1 MEGSL
6 SHSINNR
13 SSYQSR
19 HNNNSLVRHV
29 LQEDSNE
36 NEHEELY
43 KVGEVVNDNN
53 NCDEIELA
61 GIDDAPSVGMYYAS
75 IDILFNAYL
84 AYAKEKGFSVAKNY
98 ASKGNGNTEHNHELD
113 PHMSRFMHAHKS
125 VSSIIKRRLKAHDI
139 AGIRPSKSVRL
150 LEVQTRYPEKLSC
163 LPRDCRNFVDRTR
176 RLKLGNGDVDYI
188 NKMFLRMQRENAN
201 FFHLIDTDEDHKL
214 TNVFW
219 EHPWSIVAYEELN
232 DVVSVNTT
240 YLVNRYRMPFASIIG
255 VNHHGQSILLG
266 STLISH
272 KDAKSFKWVF
282 SMWLAAVDQCESMR
296 SAIREVMPNIVHRFC
311 IWHILCKNPE
321 KLRGVRDYDKAKEE
335 FIALIYENLSPTI
348 QFWVLV
354 YVNHIF
360 WAGMLSTQMSEGMH
374 AYFDGYVYM
383 STLKQFVE
391 KEFFAYFRSKNIVVN
406 CISEFQWERQFQ
418 EAYTTAMFRQ
428 AVECEDVN
436 EVDEEFMEEGF
447 EHNKILERSLM
458 NNWYVKEHVY
468 IVLYKEEGSVFKC
481 NCRKF
486 ESKGILCTHILKVIT
501 LKNMMQIHERYVL
514 RRWRKYVYCRHNKIF
529 FNARYPHMT
538 EEYKKFKKINKI
550 FNEAADVAM
559 QNISRLQYMK
569 EYIND
574 NLNDVDLNGGN
585 GDLHTEAAIIRNP
598 IVASNRG
605 PRSNPNQGVGRH
617 GRGRG
622 RGHSNGQG
630 RALDNDLTQES
641 HYQASNLQPSNF
653 SLNLES
659 GFLVEYFDQAG
670 EN

>member
-29 LQEDSNE
+29 LQDGDKAYNIEDSNE

-98 ASKGNGNTEHNHELD
+98 ASKGNGNVRKYQTISCDRGRKPDGDSSSKRINCTARLSAILRSNGFWQVTKLQTEHNHELD

-282 SMWLAAVDQCESMR
+282 SMWLAAVGGR
-296 SAIREVMPNIVHRFC
+296 ARI
-311 IWHILCKNPE
+311 
-321 KLRGVRDYDKAKEE
+321 
-335 FIALIYENLSPTI
+335 
-348 QFWVLV
+348 
-354 YVNHIF
+354 
-360 WAGMLSTQMSEGMH
+360 
-374 AYFDGYVYM
+374 
-383 STLKQFVE
+383 
-391 KEFFAYFRSKNIVVN
+391 SKNIVVN

-468 IVLYKEEGSVFKC
+468 IVLYKEE
-481 NCRKF
+481 
-486 ESKGILCTHILKVIT
+486 
-501 LKNMMQIHERYVL
+501 
-514 RRWRKYVYCRHNKIF
+514 
-529 FNARYPHMT
+529 
-538 EEYKKFKKINKI
+538 
-550 FNEAADVAM
+550 D
-559 QNISRLQYMK
+559 
-569 EYIND
+569 IND

-605 PRSNPNQGVGRH
+605 RPWSNRFRSALELVQILTRVLVGMAEGV
-617 GRGRG
+617 
-622 RGHSNGQG
+622 
-630 RALDNDLTQES
+630 AEVILMVKEEL
-641 HYQASNLQPSNF
+641 
-653 SLNLES
+653 
-659 GFLVEYFDQAG
+659 
-670 EN
+670 